1 MQSDFQGGVSKSS
14 IFRFSKC
21 ICCHVC
27 KVILTSLSARRSVH
41 ARPLHLLQFRAG
53 SEVHRIPSCLSST
66 KLPGFSCKCV
76 TLTSSHVTEVRGA
89 SGYWPQPYDNS
100 RACWCLCSYQVIRAR
115 TWIFNILLPAQIAE
129 LSRFV
134 CCKLEA
140 TSIYHLFILLL
151 LSNTTSAPQQLT
163 NFFTHSTDLLFPQI
177 SSLGC
182 PVGGFLAISFSA
194 TPQTVWSLN

>member
-1 MQSDFQGGVSKSS
+1 MHLLPCMQSHIDKLECQKKRSRPSTASPPVQSWEWGASYSIVPFINKIARFQ
-14 IFRFSKC
+14 
-21 ICCHVC
+21 
-27 KVILTSLSARRSVH
+27 
-41 ARPLHLLQFRAG
+41 LQMCNANQQ
-53 SEVHRIPSCLSST
+53 
-66 KLPGFSCKCV
+66 
-76 TLTSSHVTEVRGA
+76 SHVTEARGA

-100 RACWCLCSYQVIRAR
+100 RARWCLCSYQVIRAR
-115 TWIFNILLPAQIAE
+115 TWIFNTLLPAQIAE

-140 TSIYHLFILLL
+140 TSIYHLSILLL